1 LERPQDILDDLLAGL
16 GALPSAA
23 PTRLRDGVLETLT
36 EAILDGR
43 LKAGDPLPAEGRL
56 AASFGISKQVAREA
70 IRELAAMG
78 VVHIQQGKPTRVR
91 EIHPEPLGRFFRFAV
106 RENRD
111 GMREAVEL
119 RRVFEPPVAALA
131 AQRRTDADIA
141 RLRHLI
147 ERMRAA
153 LEDMPAWIEADL
165 DFHETLVAMA
175 GNRLLRLQSV
185 ALRPIFREILEA
197 FNAVGRGRTR
207 SDCEATLHRHERI
220 ADAVIAGDAVAARDA
235 MELHFEAADQAIAE
249 LYPAGGAER

>member
-1 LERPQDILDDLLAGL
+1 MARTDNALDDILAVP
-16 GALPSAA
+16 GAT
-23 PTRLRDGVLETLT
+23 PTRLRDAVLETLT

-56 AASFGISKQVAREA
+56 ASSFGISKQVAREA

-91 EIHPEPLGRFFRFAV
+91 EIHAEPLGRFFRFAV
-106 RENRD
+106 RASRD

-119 RRVFEPPVAALA
+119 RRVVEPPIAALA
-131 AQRRTDADIA
+131 AQRRGEADIA
-141 RLRHLI
+141 HLRALI

-153 LEDMPAWIEADL
+153 LDDVPAWIEADL
-165 DFHETLVAMA
+165 DFHETLAAMA

-185 ALRPIFREILEA
+185 ALRPIVREILEA
-197 FNAVGRGRTR
+197 FNAADRGRTR
-207 SDCEATLHRHERI
+207 ADCEATLRRHIRI
-220 ADAVIAGDAVAARDA
+220 AEAVIAGDAAAARHA

-249 LYPAGGAER
+249 IFPAGGADR